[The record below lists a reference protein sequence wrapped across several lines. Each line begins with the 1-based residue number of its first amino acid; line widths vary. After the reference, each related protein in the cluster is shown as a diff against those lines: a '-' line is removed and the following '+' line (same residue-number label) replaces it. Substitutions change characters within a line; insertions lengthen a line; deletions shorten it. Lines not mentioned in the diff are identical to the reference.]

1 MLLGQASKNILK
13 CSLKNM
19 NRKTLLLYIKL
30 IISRVSIILFIDF
43 THYIGVI
50 CQRELFKILVGS
62 KWQQI
67 KQIRLHG
74 KALQNRVSV
83 FTLSMALHVAL
94 MFKGLEGPQNLTSIT
109 TFMIVTFMIV
119 TFMIVLPL

>member
-1 MLLGQASKNILK
+1 MFLEKHEQKSSFTLYKVNYK
-13 CSLKNM
+13 PSLNH
-19 NRKTLLLYIKL
+19 
-30 IISRVSIILFIDF
+30 SFDF

-74 KALQNRVSV
+74 KALQNRASV

-119 TFMIVLPL
+119 LPL